1 MKIVFLEN
9 TFGNY
14 KDDVVETVQE
24 TDNAIYYYDEFERY
38 VYMLKAEKGILWEMD
53 NDNRR

>member
-1 MKIVFLEN
+1 MKILFLEN

-14 KDDVVETVQE
+14 KDDVVEIVQE

-38 VYMLKAEKGILWEMD
+38 VYMLKAEKGTLWESTHED
-53 NDNRR
+53 